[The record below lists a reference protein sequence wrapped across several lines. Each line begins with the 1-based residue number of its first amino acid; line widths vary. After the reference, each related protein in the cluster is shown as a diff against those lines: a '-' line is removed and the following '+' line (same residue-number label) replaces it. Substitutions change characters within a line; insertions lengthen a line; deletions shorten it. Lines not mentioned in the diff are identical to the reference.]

1 MQLEILK
8 NEEKRTNFIM
18 FLFYASVPLVAF
30 LYVLLFNGGAMK
42 DSIAVTM
49 VLAGMVVKLFEKQ
62 LGRYAKYFYVSILPI
77 LGSVTIIFGTPRA
90 FGAMAEAYFLI
101 LFLAVSYYDLSTIA
115 VYSAVLI
122 ISNAAG
128 LILFPDAYLCMYT
141 LSIWIFILMVYA
153 LAVLAAVMIVTRAR
167 ALFVTVEAK
176 ESEAEEMLGNVR
188 QAFTGIQESTDSIH
202 DSLSGF
208 GQSTQEIAT
217 STEAISASS
226 ERQIEEV
233 NGSIEI
239 FNTLNEKI
247 QASEDQVDVTME
259 NMKQLKEKNDE
270 GISAIS
276 QLSRKFDENIRATKD
291 AAEGVA
297 TLTQKSSLIAGIV
310 DSIEQIA
317 QQTNLL
323 ALNAAIEAAR
333 AGEAGKGFA
342 VVANEINSLSMESSQ
357 ATKEIDA
364 ILKDII
370 DTVEQTNKIMDKN
383 GLTVKESYD
392 QLNDTVKIFETMIKS
407 SEEVLSV
414 IEVLKHELS
423 NIVDIKESLL
433 ESMNRLEAISEKSA
447 ETTTEISMST
457 GEQVSG
463 VENIL
468 RSLEKVQDGIER
480 LGGVLKD
487 E

>member
-1 MQLEILK
+1 MQLDILK
-8 NEEKRTNFIM
+8 NEEKRTNFVM
-18 FLFYASVPLVAF
+18 FLFYAVVPLVAF
-30 LYVLLFNGGAMK
+30 LYVLLFNGGALK

-49 VLAGMVVKLFEKQ
+49 VLLGILVKLLEKK
-62 LGRYAKYFYVSILPI
+62 LGKYAKYLYVSILPV
-77 LGSVTIIFGTPRA
+77 LGTVTIICGTPRA

-115 VYSAVLI
+115 VYSVVLI
-122 ISNAAG
+122 VSNAAG

-167 ALFVTVEAK
+167 ALFDTVETK
-176 ESEAEEMLGNVR
+176 ESEAEEILGNVR
-188 QAFTGIQESTDSIH
+188 QAFMGIQESTDNIH
-202 DSLSGF
+202 SSLSGF
-208 GQSTQEIAT
+208 GQSTQEIAN
-217 STEAISASS
+217 STEEISASA

-233 NGSIEI
+233 GGSIEI

-247 QASEDQVDVTME
+247 QASEEQVDVTMM
-259 NMKQLKEKNDE
+259 NMRQLKEKNDE
-270 GISAIS
+270 GIASIS
-276 QLSRKFDENIRATKD
+276 QLSKKFDDNIQATKE

-310 DSIEQIA
+310 DSIDQIA

-357 ATKEIDA
+357 ATKEIDT

-370 DTVEQTNKIMDKN
+370 ETVEETNKIMDRN
-383 GLTVKESYD
+383 GMTVKESYD
-392 QLNDTVKIFETMIKS
+392 QLNDTVKIFETMIDS

-414 IEVLKHELS
+414 IEVLRHELS

-433 ESMNRLEAISEKSA
+433 ESMNRLETISEKSA
-447 ETTTEISMST
+447 ETTTEISVST

-468 RSLEKVQDGIER
+468 KSLEKVQDGIER

-487 E
+487 

>member
-1 MQLEILK
+1 MLQYRLL
-8 NEEKRTNFIM
+8 RFCTCF
-18 FLFYASVPLVAF
+18 FL
-30 LYVLLFNGGAMK
+30 NGGSLK

-49 VLAGMVVKLFEKQ
+49 VLSGVLVKLLEKK
-62 LGRYAKYFYVSILPI
+62 LGKYAKYLYVSILPVF
-77 LGSVTIIFGTPRA
+77 GTVTIVAGTPGA

-101 LFLAVSYYDLSTIA
+101 LFLAVSYYDLSTIT
-115 VYSAVLI
+115 VYSVVLI
-122 ISNAAG
+122 VSNAAG

-153 LAVLAAVMIVTRAR
+153 LAVLAALMIVTRAR
-167 ALFVTVEAK
+167 SLFVTVETK
-176 ESEAEEMLGNVR
+176 ESEAEELLGNVR

-202 DSLSGF
+202 TSLSGL
-208 GQSTQEIAT
+208 GQSTQEIAD
-217 STEAISASS
+217 STEEISASA
-226 ERQIEEV
+226 ERQSEEV
-233 NGSIEI
+233 GGSIEI

-247 QASEDQVDVTME
+247 QASEEQVDVTMR
-259 NMKQLKEKNDE
+259 NMKHLKEKNDE
-270 GISAIS
+270 GIASIS
-276 QLSRKFDENIRATKD
+276 QLSKKFDDNIQATKE
-291 AAEGVA
+291 ATEGVA
-297 TLTQKSSLIAGIV
+297 TLSQKSSLIAGIV
-310 DSIEQIA
+310 DSIDQIA

-370 DTVEQTNKIMDKN
+370 ETVEATNKIMDKN
-383 GLTVKESYD
+383 GTTVRESYD
-392 QLNDTVKIFETMIKS
+392 QLNDTVKIFETMIDS

-414 IEVLKHELS
+414 IQVLRQELS

-433 ESMNRLEAISEKSA
+433 ESMKRLETISEKAA
-447 ETTTEISMST
+447 ETTTEISLST

-463 VENIL
+463 VDNIL
-468 RSLEKVQDGIER
+468 KSLERVQEGIER

-487 E
+487 